1 VLQLKRG
8 LAEVIGLSLIEV
20 RRYVVLFYQ
29 YLDNQKSQTKNLGTL
44 TSHSIW
50 LPPKEI
56 GVKSESTKILAEKT
70 PKGINTLWCFFG
82 QNIFWLRLISHL
94 KCGYL

>member
-8 LAEVIGLSLIEV
+8 LAEVIRLSLIEV

-50 LPPKEI
+50 LPPKKI
-56 GVKSESTKILAEKT
+56 GAKSESTKILAEKT
-70 PKGINTLWCFFG
+70 P
-82 QNIFWLRLISHL
+82 
-94 KCGYL
+94 